1 MKKDI
6 RTHEAKI
13 DLIKKFL
20 DYANIAD
27 ASYAMLE
34 AIKGSFKDIVN
45 GREKEV
51 NGDKQDLGST
61 YTDKNTNIDYVS
73 TYARAIEAR
82 FNQDSK
88 NSQGK
93 KIDNKIQNVSK
104 EIDSTQ
110 YKDSNGCHIFNT
122 ENNIPQ
128 KLLYVL
134 YSILGILVIV
144 SFNGCSTKIFNS
156 QYDEFQ
162 KLCEDVSGIYEY
174 EEPLIEVS
182 SGYKGNLPSNDDKWK
197 RDMIGEIEYILHK
210 QDKITQVFT
219 MYANS
224 IKNEKGFAVESYA
237 IEIGF
242 IYDKGGFFIPKIDG
256 TPFQNTDSCMNH
268 NNKFTL
274 EKGERWSYF
283 SVLEA
288 GLQLSYRFR
297 YVKENKHNVWFQ
309 KGVKTR
315 FTEKLTKDTQ

>member
-13 DLIKKFL
+13 DLVKKFL

-144 SFNGCSTKIFNS
+144 SFNGCSFSFKSIDPQYYKYKNLVQSNSFVLYDKQLKAIGDLYYNTKI
-156 QYDEFQ
+156 
-162 KLCEDVSGIYEY
+162 
-174 EEPLIEVS
+174 
-182 SGYKGNLPSNDDKWK
+182 
-197 RDMIGEIEYILHK
+197 
-210 QDKITQVFT
+210 
-219 MYANS
+219 
-224 IKNEKGFAVESYA
+224 AV
-237 IEIGF
+237 
-242 IYDKGGFFIPKIDG
+242 
-256 TPFQNTDSCMNH
+256 
-268 NNKFTL
+268 TL
-274 EKGERWSYF
+274 EMNKDGSIEKATFQEY
-283 SVLEA
+283 
-288 GLQLSYRFR
+288 LSR
-297 YVKENKHNVWFQ
+297 N
-309 KGVKTR
+309 
-315 FTEKLTKDTQ
+315 